1 MKQQSERLGRDPI
14 PKLLASLAVPA
25 TVGMLVMALHSVID
39 TIYIARGV
47 GTIGVAAVAISFP
60 VQMFFLALAG
70 AVGIG
75 GSSVISRALGA
86 DDLDKANRA
95 FGTILSLIII
105 FSMIGAFL
113 GLLYLTPML
122 KLFGASATV
131 MPYAEDYLGII
142 LYGTISFTFGFAIN
156 NVVRAEGNA
165 KIAMITMI
173 MSSLLNILFTPF
185 FLFTLNMGMK
195 GAAYG
200 TVTAQGLT
208 AIYLLYYFMSGQS
221 SLVIN
226 LAFLWPRLYLIREI
240 MAIGASAFARQG
252 SASFMLIIANNLL
265 VHYGGDVAIAVLGI
279 IHRVMMFTLMPI
291 LGIVQGALPIVG
303 FNYGAGQ
310 GTRVSESIILAM
322 KISTLISF
330 LAFALVMTIPEPL
343 MRIFTTDPEVIAVGR
358 DALRIM
364 FSLSMTVGIQMVT
377 AGVFQALGKA
387 KAAFV
392 ISLARQVLFLIPAL
406 LILPLFFQLN
416 GIWLAFPLAELL
428 SFILALFFISR
439 YRSNFFVAST
449 KYTGTGALYLMNESK
464 DTKT

>member
-1 MKQQSERLGRDPI
+1 MKQQSKRLGCDPI

-25 TVGMLVMALHSVID
+25 TVGMLVMATHNVID

-86 DDLDKANRA
+86 NDLDKANRA

-105 FSMIGAFL
+105 FSLIGAFL

-122 KLFGASATV
+122 KLFGASLTV
-131 MPYAEDYLGII
+131 MPYAIDYLGII

-165 KIAMITMI
+165 KMAMINMI
-173 MSSLLNILFTPF
+173 MSSVLNIIFTPV
-185 FLFTLNMGMK
+185 FLFVLNMGMM
-195 GAAYG
+195 GAAFG

-208 AIYLLYYFMSGQS
+208 AVYLLYYFVSGQS
-221 SLVIN
+221 SLSIN
-226 LAFLWPRLYLIREI
+226 TIYLWPRLYLIREI

-265 VHYGGDVAIAVLGI
+265 VYYGGDVAIAVLGI

-291 LGIVQGALPIVG
+291 LGIVQGMLPIVG

-310 GTRVSESIILAM
+310 RARVSESIGLAM
-322 KISTLISF
+322 KIASIISF
-330 LAFALVMTIPEPL
+330 SAFFLVMVIPEPL
-343 MRIFTTDPEVIAVGR
+343 MRVFTTDPEVITIGR

-377 AGVFQALGKA
+377 GGVFQALGMA

-406 LILPLFFQLN
+406 LILPHFLNLN
-416 GIWLAFPLAELL
+416 GVWLAFPLSELL
-428 SFILALFFISR
+428 SFILALFLISR
-439 YRSNFFVAST
+439 YRAYFFLEQDKMAVLT
-449 KYTGTGALYLMNESK
+449 NEKSL
-464 DTKT
+464 